1 MNDSYLILGVFGTL
15 LVLVG
20 MIAFVV
26 LLYRGVISDSDK
38 DFIPDAVENAAKEVK
53 RRNNRV
59 KEEVKDVAEDIVDA
73 IDGVGD
79 IKDAIKGSKRKGR
92 PKKKTD

>member
-26 LLYRGVISDSDK
+26 LLYRGVIKDRDK
-38 DFIPDAVENAAKEVK
+38 DFIPDAVEDTVKEVK
-53 RRNNRV
+53 TRASNVKKAAKGGRVRN
-59 KEEVKDVAEDIVDA
+59 
-73 IDGVGD
+73 
-79 IKDAIKGSKRKGR
+79 
-92 PKKKTD
+92 PKK

>member
-26 LLYRGVISDSDK
+26 LLYKGIIKDEDK
-38 DFIPDAVENAAKEVK
+38 DFIPDAVEEVSKEIAERADAVAEEISEAIDAAK
-53 RRNNRV
+53 
-59 KEEVKDVAEDIVDA
+59 
-73 IDGVGD
+73 G
-79 IKDAIKGSKRKGR
+79 
-92 PKKKTD
+92 KKKKK